1 MIETGQADGLVVSKL
16 DRLSRSVAHF
26 AGLLERFR
34 KAGYTLVVLDLGVD
48 TSSVTGEAM
57 AGVVSV
63 FAQMERRRIGERTKE
78 ALAVAKVQGT
88 KSGKPIGRPRAIDPK
103 LRARV
108 RRMRSRGMSYPVIA
122 QRLNDEGVPTAQG
135 GKQWYPATVRKAL
148 TVK

>member
-1 MIETGQADGLVVSKL
+1 M

-26 AGLLERFR
+26 AGLLEQLR

-78 ALAVAKVQGT
+78 ALRAARERGQAL
-88 KSGKPIGRPRAIDPK
+88 GRPRVLDDEIASASSPSVRGNDIPGIGC
-103 LRARV
+103 ARV
-108 RRMRSRGMSYPVIA
+108 RRCRNRRMVA
-122 QRLNDEGVPTAQG
+122 
-135 GKQWYPATVRKAL
+135 PAGTRRR
-148 TVK
+148 